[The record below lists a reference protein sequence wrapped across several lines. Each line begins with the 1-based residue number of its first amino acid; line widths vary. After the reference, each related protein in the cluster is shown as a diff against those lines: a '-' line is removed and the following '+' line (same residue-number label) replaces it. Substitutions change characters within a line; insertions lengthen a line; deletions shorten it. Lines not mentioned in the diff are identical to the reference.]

1 MDLLP
6 LIVLFVSFFVLM
18 GVGLPISFAMGLST
32 LATLAMMFPFEQALF
47 ILTQKMVVGFD
58 SFTLLALPFFILAGN
73 IMTTGGIARRLINLA
88 KMIGQPLPGSLAH
101 TNILANMMFGSV
113 SGSAVASA
121 AAVGGVMTPEMR
133 RAGYDMKFGAAVNI
147 ASCTTG
153 LLIPPSGTFIIYSLI
168 SGGTSVA
175 ALFVAGYLPG
185 ILLGGALMVVA
196 GVIASRM
203 GLKGSGF
210 PTLRELGHAIAD
222 AILPLGLVVI
232 IMGGIISGIV
242 TATEAAGIAVIYAFV
257 LALLIYREMT
267 IRDLPKIVMDTAMT
281 TGIVMLLVGISSA
294 MSWTMTFADMPYMIQ
309 QALEA
314 VSDNPLVV
322 LLFINVSLLIIGTF
336 MDLTP
341 ALLIFTPIFLPVAQ
355 EMGMDP
361 VHFGVMM
368 TLNLCI
374 GICTPPVGSALFV
387 GASIAGVPVWSV
399 LRPIIPFY
407 LAFAAVLAIV
417 TLIPD
422 VSLFLPRLF
431 LGYAG

>member
-1 MDLLP
+1 MELLP
-6 LIVLFVSFFVLM
+6 LVVLFASFFALM
-18 GVGLPISFAMGLST
+18 LIGLPISFAMGLST
-32 LATLAMMFPFEQALF
+32 LLTLATLFPFEQALF
-47 ILTQKMVVGFD
+47 VMSQKMVVGFD

-73 IMTTGGIARRLINLA
+73 IMTTGGIARRLIQLA
-88 KMIGQPLPGSLAH
+88 KLIGQPLPGSLAH

-133 RAGYDMKFGAAVNI
+133 KAGYDMKFGAAVNI
-147 ASCTTG
+147 SSCTTG

-185 ILLGGALMVVA
+185 ILLGAALMLTA
-196 GVIASRM
+196 GIIANRA
-203 GLKGSGF
+203 GLKGQGLPSARAFGVAF
-210 PTLRELGHAIAD
+210 AD
-222 AILPLGLVVI
+222 ALLPLGLVFI
-232 IMGGIISGIV
+232 IMGGIVSGIV
-242 TATEAAGIAVIYAFV
+242 TATEAAGIAVLYALV
-257 LALLIYREMT
+257 LALVVYREMSW
-267 IRDLPKIVMDTAMT
+267 RDLPKVVMDTAMT

-309 QALEA
+309 QVLETL
-314 VSDNPLVV
+314 SENPIMV
-322 LLFINVSLLIIGTF
+322 LLFINISLLIIGTF

-341 ALLIFTPIFLPVAQ
+341 ALLIFTPIFLPVAI

-387 GASIAGVPVWSV
+387 GASIAEIPVWSV

-407 LAFAAVLAIV
+407 MAFAVVLVIV
-417 TLIPD
+417 TVFPE

-431 LGYAG
+431 LGYGG

>member
-6 LIVLFVSFFVLM
+6 LIVLFLSFFLLM
-18 GVGLPISFAMGLST
+18 GIGLPISFAMGLST
-32 LATLAMMFPFEQALF
+32 LATLALMFSFEQALF
-47 ILTQKMVVGFD
+47 IMAQKMVVGFD

-73 IMTTGGIARRLINLA
+73 IMTTGGIARRLITLA
-88 KMIGQPLPGSLAH
+88 KMAGRPLPGSLAH

-185 ILLGGALMVVA
+185 LLLGGSLMVVA
-196 GVIASRM
+196 GIMAARA
-203 GLKGSGF
+203 GLKGEGLPS
-210 PTLRELGHAIAD
+210 LRELGLAMAD
-222 AILPLGLVVI
+222 AILPLGLVVV
-232 IMGGIISGIV
+232 IMGGILSGIV
-242 TATEAAGIAVIYAFV
+242 TATEAAGIAVIYALV
-257 LALLIYREMT
+257 LALVIYREMSW
-267 IRDLPKIVMDTAMT
+267 RDLPKVVMDTAMT
-281 TGIVMLLVGISSA
+281 TGIVMLLIGISSA

-314 VSDNPLVV
+314 VSQNPLMV
-322 LLFINVSLLIIGTF
+322 LLFINVSLLVIGTF

-399 LRPIIPFY
+399 LRPILPFY
-407 LAFAAVLAIV
+407 LAFAAVLAVV
-417 TLIPD
+417 TLFPEI
-422 VSLFLPRLF
+422 SLFLPRLL
-431 LGYAG
+431 LGYGE

>member
-1 MDLLP
+1 
-6 LIVLFVSFFVLM
+6 
-18 GVGLPISFAMGLST
+18 
-32 LATLAMMFPFEQALF
+32 MFSFEQALF
-47 ILTQKMVVGFD
+47 IMAQKMVVGFD

-73 IMTTGGIARRLINLA
+73 IMTTGGIARRLITLA
-88 KMIGQPLPGSLAH
+88 KMAGRPLPGSLAH

-185 ILLGGALMVVA
+185 LLLGGSLMVVA
-196 GVIASRM
+196 GIMAARA
-203 GLKGSGF
+203 GLKGEGLPS
-210 PTLRELGHAIAD
+210 LRELGLAMAD
-222 AILPLGLVVI
+222 AILPLGLVVV
-232 IMGGIISGIV
+232 IMGGILSGIV
-242 TATEAAGIAVIYAFV
+242 TATEAAGIAVIYALV
-257 LALLIYREMT
+257 LALVIYREMSW
-267 IRDLPKIVMDTAMT
+267 RDLPKVVMDTAMT
-281 TGIVMLLVGISSA
+281 TGIVMLLIGISSA

-314 VSDNPLVV
+314 VSQNPLMV
-322 LLFINVSLLIIGTF
+322 LLFINVSLLVIGTF

-399 LRPIIPFY
+399 LRPILPFY
-407 LAFAAVLAIV
+407 LAFAAVLAVV
-417 TLIPD
+417 TLFPEI
-422 VSLFLPRLF
+422 SLFLPRLL
-431 LGYAG
+431 LGYGE

>member
-1 MDLLP
+1 MEILP
-6 LIVLFVSFFVLM
+6 LIVLFLSFFLLM

-32 LATLAMMFPFEQALF
+32 LATLAMMFSFDQALF
-47 ILTQKMVVGFD
+47 IMAQKMVVGFD

-88 KMIGQPLPGSLAH
+88 KMVGQPLPGSLAH

-185 ILLGGALMVVA
+185 ILLGGAMMLVA
-196 GVIASRM
+196 GIMAARAGHKGQ
-203 GLKGSGF
+203 GL
-210 PTLRELGHAIAD
+210 PTLRELGFAIAD

-242 TATEAAGIAVIYAFV
+242 TATEAAGIAVIYAFI
-257 LALLIYREMT
+257 LALFVYREMT
-267 IRDLPKIVMDTAMT
+267 YRDLPKVVMDTGMT

-314 VSDNPLVV
+314 VSENPLMV
-322 LLFINVSLLIIGTF
+322 LLFINISLLIIGTF

-355 EMGMDP
+355 DMGMDP

-387 GASIAGVPVWSV
+387 GSSIAGVPVWSV

-417 TLIPD
+417 TLVPD
-422 VSLFLPRLF
+422 VSLLLPRLF
-431 LGYAG
+431 LGYGG

>member
-6 LIVLFVSFFVLM
+6 LIILFVSFFALM
-18 GVGLPISFAMGLST
+18 GIGLPISFAMGISTIAT
-32 LATLAMMFPFEQALF
+32 LATMFSFDQALF
-47 ILTQKMVVGFD
+47 IFAQKIVVGFD

-73 IMTTGGIARRLINLA
+73 IMSTGGIARRLINLA
-88 KMIGQPLPGSLAH
+88 KMVGRPLPGSLAH
-101 TNILANMMFGSV
+101 TNILANMLFGSV

-133 RAGYDMKFGAAVNI
+133 KAGYDMRFGAAVNI
-147 ASCTTG
+147 VSCTTG

-175 ALFVAGYLPG
+175 ALFVAGYIPG
-185 ILLGGALMVVA
+185 ILLGLALMVVA
-196 GVIASRM
+196 GYIAARA
-203 GLKGSGF
+203 GLRGEGF
-210 PTLRELGHAIAD
+210 PSLGELGFAIAD

-242 TATEAAGIAVIYAFV
+242 TATEAAGIAVIYALI
-257 LALLIYREMT
+257 LALLVYREMVF
-267 IRDLPKIVMDTAMT
+267 RDLGKVILDTATT

-294 MSWTMTFADMPYMIQ
+294 MSWTMTFADMPWMIQ
-309 QALEA
+309 QALETI
-314 VSDNPLVV
+314 SDNPLMV
-322 LLFINVSLLIIGTF
+322 LLFINLSLLIIGTF

-355 EMGMDP
+355 DMGMDP

-368 TLNLCI
+368 TMNLCI

-387 GASIAGVPVWSV
+387 GASIAGVPVWSI

-407 LAFAAVLAIV
+407 FAFAVVLAIV
-417 TLIPD
+417 TLVPEI
-422 VSLFLPRLF
+422 SLFLPRVM

>member
-6 LIVLFVSFFVLM
+6 LIVLFVSFFLLM
-18 GVGLPISFAMGLST
+18 GIGLPISFAMGLST
-32 LATLAMMFPFEQALF
+32 LATLAMMFSFDQALF
-47 ILTQKMVVGFD
+47 IMAQKMVVGFD

-88 KMIGQPLPGSLAH
+88 KMAGQPLPGSLAH

-121 AAVGGVMTPEMR
+121 AAVGGVMAPEMR

-147 ASCTTG
+147 VSCTTG

-196 GVIASRM
+196 GIMAARAGHKGE
-203 GLKGSGF
+203 GLPS
-210 PTLRELGHAIAD
+210 LRELGFAVAD

-257 LALLIYREMT
+257 LALFVYREMT
-267 IRDLPKIVMDTAMT
+267 YRDLPKIVMDTAMT

-314 VSDNPLVV
+314 VSENPLMV
-322 LLFINVSLLIIGTF
+322 LLFINISLLIIGTF

-355 EMGMDP
+355 DMGMDP

-387 GASIAGVPVWSV
+387 GSSIAGVPVWSV

-417 TLIPD
+417 TLVPD
-422 VSLFLPRLF
+422 VSLLLPRLF
-431 LGYAG
+431 LGYGE

>member
-6 LIVLFVSFFVLM
+6 LIVLFMSFFVLM
-18 GVGLPISFAMGLST
+18 GFGLPISFAMGLST
-32 LATLAMMFPFEQALF
+32 LATLAMMFSFDQALF
-47 ILTQKMVVGFD
+47 IMAQKMVVGFD

-88 KMIGQPLPGSLAH
+88 KMAGQPLPGSLAH

-133 RAGYDMKFGAAVNI
+133 RAGYDMKFSAAVNI
-147 ASCTTG
+147 SSCTTG

-168 SGGTSVA
+168 SGGTSVS

-185 ILLGGALMVVA
+185 MMLGGALMVVA
-196 GVIASRM
+196 GVIAARA
-203 GLKGSGF
+203 GLKGQGF
-210 PTLRELGHAIAD
+210 PSLRELGYAVAD
-222 AILPLGLVVI
+222 AILPLGLVFI

-242 TATEAAGIAVIYAFV
+242 TATEAAGVAVIYAFV
-257 LALLIYREMT
+257 LALLVYREMT
-267 IRDLPKIVMDTAMT
+267 YRDLPKIVMDTAMT

-309 QALEA
+309 QALETI
-314 VSDNPLVV
+314 SDNPMMV
-322 LLFINVSLLIIGTF
+322 LLFINISLLIIGTF

-355 EMGMDP
+355 DMGMDP

-387 GASIAGVPVWSV
+387 GSSIAGVPVWSV
-399 LRPIIPFY
+399 LRPIVPFY

-417 TLIPD
+417 TLVPD
-422 VSLFLPRLF
+422 VSLLLPRLF
-431 LGYAG
+431 LGYGE

>member
-1 MDLLP
+1 M
-6 LIVLFVSFFVLM
+6 
-18 GVGLPISFAMGLST
+18 
-32 LATLAMMFPFEQALF
+32 
-47 ILTQKMVVGFD
+47 
-58 SFTLLALPFFILAGN
+58 
-73 IMTTGGIARRLINLA
+73 
-88 KMIGQPLPGSLAH
+88 
-101 TNILANMMFGSV
+101 
-113 SGSAVASA
+113 
-121 AAVGGVMTPEMR
+121 
-133 RAGYDMKFGAAVNI
+133 
-147 ASCTTG
+147 
-153 LLIPPSGTFIIYSLI
+153 IPPSGTFIIYSLI

-196 GVIASRM
+196 GIMAARAGHKGE
-203 GLKGSGF
+203 GLPS
-210 PTLRELGHAIAD
+210 LRELGFAIAD

-257 LALLIYREMT
+257 LALFVYREMT
-267 IRDLPKIVMDTAMT
+267 YRDLPKIVMDTAMT

-314 VSDNPLVV
+314 VSENPLMV
-322 LLFINVSLLIIGTF
+322 LLFINISLLIIGTF

-355 EMGMDP
+355 DMGMDP

-387 GASIAGVPVWSV
+387 GSSIAGVPVWSV

-417 TLIPD
+417 TLVPD
-422 VSLFLPRLF
+422 VSLLLPRLF
-431 LGYAG
+431 LGYGE

>member
-6 LIVLFVSFFVLM
+6 LIVLFMSFFVLM
-18 GVGLPISFAMGLST
+18 GFGLPISFAMGLST
-32 LATLAMMFPFEQALF
+32 LATLAMMFSFDQALF
-47 ILTQKMVVGFD
+47 IMAQKMVVGFD

-88 KMIGQPLPGSLAH
+88 KMAGQPLPGSLAH

-121 AAVGGVMTPEMR
+121 AAVGGVMAPEMR

-147 ASCTTG
+147 VSCTTG

-168 SGGTSVA
+168 SGGTSVS

-185 ILLGGALMVVA
+185 ILLGGSLMVVA
-196 GVIASRM
+196 GVIAARA
-203 GLKGSGF
+203 GLKGEGF
-210 PTLRELGHAIAD
+210 PSLRELGYAVAD
-222 AILPLGLVVI
+222 AILPLGLVII

-242 TATEAAGIAVIYAFV
+242 TATEAAGVAVIYAFV
-257 LALLIYREMT
+257 LALFIYREMT
-267 IRDLPKIVMDTAMT
+267 YRDLPKIVMDTAMT

-314 VSDNPLVV
+314 VSDNPLMV
-322 LLFINVSLLIIGTF
+322 LLFINISLLIIGTF

-355 EMGMDP
+355 DMGMDP

-417 TLIPD
+417 TLVPD
-422 VSLFLPRLF
+422 VSLLLPRLF
-431 LGYAG
+431 LGYGE

>member
-1 MDLLP
+1 MDILP
-6 LIVLFVSFFVLM
+6 LISLFAIFFVLM
-18 GVGLPISFAMGLST
+18 ALGLPISFAMA
-32 LATLAMMFPFEQALF
+32 LATIATLLMMFPWEQAFF
-47 ILTQKMVVGFD
+47 IFAQKMVVGFD

-73 IMTTGGIARRLINLA
+73 IMSTGGIARRLIRLA
-88 KMIGQPLPGSLAH
+88 KMVGQPLPGSLAH

-121 AAVGGVMTPEMR
+121 AAVGGVMAPEMK
-133 RAGYDMKFGAAVNI
+133 RAGYDMRFGAAVNI
-147 ASCTTG
+147 VSCTTG

-185 ILLGGALMVVA
+185 ILLGASLMLVA
-196 GVIASRM
+196 SIMAWRA
-203 GLKGSGF
+203 GLRGEGL
-210 PTLRELGHAIAD
+210 PTAREVGIAIAD

-232 IMGGIISGIV
+232 IMGGIIFGIV

-257 LALLIYREMT
+257 LAIFIYREMT
-267 IRDLPKIVMDTAMT
+267 FRDLGKVAMDTAMT
-281 TGIVMLLVGISSA
+281 TGIVMFLIGISSA

-309 QALEA
+309 QALET
-314 VSDNPLVV
+314 VSDNPLMT
-322 LLFINVSLLIIGTF
+322 LLFINIALLVIGTF

-355 EMGMDP
+355 DMGMDS

-407 LAFAAVLAIV
+407 IAFALVLALV
-417 TLIPD
+417 TLVPEI
-422 VSLFLPRLF
+422 SLFLPQLL
-431 LGYAG
+431 LGYGG

>member
-6 LIVLFVSFFVLM
+6 LIVLFVSFFLLM
-18 GVGLPISFAMGLST
+18 GIGLPISFAMGLST
-32 LATLAMMFPFEQALF
+32 LATLAMMFSFDQALF
-47 ILTQKMVVGFD
+47 IMAQKMVVGFD

-88 KMIGQPLPGSLAH
+88 KMAGKPLPGSLAH

-147 ASCTTG
+147 VSCTTG

-196 GVIASRM
+196 GIMAARAGHKGE
-203 GLKGSGF
+203 GLPS
-210 PTLRELGHAIAD
+210 LRELGFAIAD

-257 LALLIYREMT
+257 LALFVYREMT
-267 IRDLPKIVMDTAMT
+267 YRDLPKIVMDTAMT

-314 VSDNPLVV
+314 VSENPLMV
-322 LLFINVSLLIIGTF
+322 LLFINISLLIIGTF

-355 EMGMDP
+355 DMGMDP

-387 GASIAGVPVWSV
+387 GSSIAGVPVWSV

-417 TLIPD
+417 TLVPD
-422 VSLFLPRLF
+422 VSLLLPRLF
-431 LGYAG
+431 LGYGE